1 MIILETI
8 HIYHTNDLHSH
19 FEHWPRIHQLLTSRK
34 KWHQQEGAA
43 VFLFD
48 LGDHMDRWHPY
59 SDGTKGQGNTLLL
72 NEAQYD
78 AITIGNNEGIT
89 LAYNDLDRI
98 YSEAEFSVL
107 VANLYDTKGIRPS
120 WAKPYQLYK
129 TKSGTNIVVIGLTV
143 FFARF
148 YEILGWKL
156 TDPFE
161 ELNIQLKKVKEKAD
175 IIILLS
181 HLGIQDDERI
191 AEQFPEIDVILGAH
205 THHIFHEG
213 KCVNKALLGAAGK
226 YGMFVGHIELNI
238 DEKKKTIVDRK
249 AWLYDTNELP
259 IEPDEKN
266 KVDELYETGV
276 NLLNQE
282 VITLPESLDVDLFS
296 ESELASHLCESLR
309 EWCEADCAFLNVGL
323 LLNGLQA
330 GVITKF
336 DLLNICPHP
345 INPCVVE
352 LSGTELKETIV
363 ETEDEKWPHLQV
375 KGFGFRGTVLGKMI
389 YNQISIIETS
399 KGREV
404 FINNEPLQPGRIYKL
419 AIPDLFTFGRFF
431 PNIFK
436 AKHKTYFMPEFMRD
450 LLEWK
455 LQQLYR

>member
-1 MIILETI
+1 MILETI

-34 KWHQQEGAA
+34 KWHQQEGDA

-48 LGDHMDRWHPY
+48 LGDHMDRCHPY

-89 LAYNDLDRI
+89 LAYDDLDRI

-107 VANLYDTKGIRPS
+107 VANLYDTNGIRPS
-120 WAKPYQLYK
+120 WVKPYQLYK
-129 TKSGTNIVVIGLTV
+129 TKSGTNIAVIGLTV
-143 FFARF
+143 FFAHF

-161 ELNIQLKKVKEKAD
+161 ELRIQLEMIKEQAD
-175 IIILLS
+175 VIILLS
-181 HLGIQDDERI
+181 HLGIHDDERI

-213 KCVNKALLGAAGK
+213 KCVNNALMGAAGK
-226 YGMFVGHIELNI
+226 YGMFVGHIELNM
-238 DEKKKTIVDRK
+238 DEKEKTIVDRK

-259 IEPDEKN
+259 VEPDEKN

-296 ESELASHLCESLR
+296 ESELTSLLCESLR

-323 LLNGLQA
+323 LLNGLQE

-352 LSGTELKETIV
+352 LSGAELKETIF
-363 ETEDEKWPHLQV
+363 ETEDEKWAHLQV

-389 YNQISIIETS
+389 YNQITVNDTS
-399 KGREV
+399 RGREV
-404 FINNEPLQPGRIYKL
+404 FINNEPLQPRRIYKL

-431 PNIFK
+431 PNIFR